1 MLFAVHEEARLMK
14 STAVLLSASFVLPQ
28 VLITLDN
35 IADRSQYLNTRQT
48 FKALFDY
55 GVIPIGR

>member
-1 MLFAVHEEARLMK
+1 MLFAVHEEAQLMK